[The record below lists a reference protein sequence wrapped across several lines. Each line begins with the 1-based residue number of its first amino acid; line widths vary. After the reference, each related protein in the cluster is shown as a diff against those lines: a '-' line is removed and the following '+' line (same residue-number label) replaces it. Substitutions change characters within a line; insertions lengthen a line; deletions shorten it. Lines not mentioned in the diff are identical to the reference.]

1 MRNFAFPA
9 EDFANYD
16 RFVYYYQNTVHAL
29 FGLKLT
35 IFLRIVLIPTFVGVT
50 I

>member
-9 EDFANYD
+9 EDFAHYN
-16 RFVYYYQNTVHAL
+16 RFVYYYQKTVLAL
-29 FGLKLT
+29 FGLKL
-35 IFLRIVLIPTFVGVT
+35 FLRIVLIPTFVGVT